1 MIKNFFLAM
10 SICTLILS
18 SGTSFAEEALQEEKI
33 VSKHMAA
40 QAILTAHYINAAL
53 KAGVE
58 TSEINT
64 VLASVAEQSVISEF
78 WVSDEQGNVEFTN
91 IVGTSFKFP
100 TDPESDSQAAPFAA
114 LLSGVETIVIQ
125 NTQPRELDGALFKY
139 VGVAGVDKKR
149 IVQVG
154 ISVSEMKQN

>member
-1 MIKNFFLAM
+1 MKKILLAM
-10 SICTLILS
+10 SICTFFLS
-18 SGTSFAEEALQEEKI
+18 SGTSFADEALQEENI
-33 VSKHMAA
+33 VSKHMVA
-40 QAILTAHYINAAL
+40 QAILTAHYIDAAL

-58 TSEINT
+58 TEEINT
-64 VLASVAEQSVISEF
+64 VLASVADESVISEF
-78 WVSDEQGNVEFTN
+78 WVSDEQGNIEFTN

-114 LLSGVETIVIQ
+114 LLGGVESSVIQ

-139 VGVAGVDKKR
+139 VGVAGVDKQR

-154 ISVSEMKQN
+154 VSVSEMK

>member
-1 MIKNFFLAM
+1 MKKKLLAM
-10 SICTLILS
+10 SICTFFLS
-18 SGTSFAEEALQEEKI
+18 SGTSFAEETLQEENI
-33 VSKHMAA
+33 VSKHMVA
-40 QAILTAHYINAAL
+40 QAILTAHYIDAAL

-58 TSEINT
+58 TAEINT

-78 WVSDEQGNVEFTN
+78 WVSDEQGNIEFTN

-114 LLSGVETIVIQ
+114 LLNGVETIVIQ
-125 NTQPRELDGALFKY
+125 NTQPRELEGALFKY
-139 VGVAGVDKKR
+139 VGVAGVDKQR